1 MKKYYMSPELEFHKL
16 TIKDSLLNPSDSTNI
31 GEGGQ
36 QGNDPGNEGGGGF
49 GG

>member
-1 MKKYYMSPELEFHKL
+1 MKKDYFSPEFEFHKL

-36 QGNDPGNEGGGGF
+36 TGNDPGNPDGGDF
-49 GG
+49 G